1 MPGWALAIILAIIA
15 GGLPGLQAARASRRV
30 KKLEDADRQRTA
42 AEKERRDEEKDRT
55 HHFEMA
61 QRINAEAFDRA
72 QRINNE
78 IVAGLRDEIAR
89 LRKELDD
96 VRAQALGAE
105 RRNLEVERKYATMER
120 SLLRMTTLVNLYV
133 KQLRDAGVQV
143 DDIGASDG
151 EPV

>member
-1 MPGWALAIILAIIA
+1 MPDWAVAVIVAVIAGLLPGW
-15 GGLPGLQAARASRRV
+15 QAARNASKV
-30 KKLEDADRQRTA
+30 KRLEDADKKRRQEELTRS
-42 AEKERRDEEKDRT
+42 KEELTRANN
-55 HHFEMA
+55 FELA
-61 QRINAEAFDRA
+61 QRVTAEAFDRA

-96 VRAQALGAE
+96 VRAQAIGAE
-105 RRNLEVERKYATMER
+105 RRNLEVERKYAAMER

-143 DDIGASDG
+143 DDVEG
-151 EPV
+151 EETT